1 MNEDIVRTGVD
12 ELLDLLAKKNK
23 IPMSEVATELNVPLD
38 ILQAW
43 VDFLVEESILGIEYR
58 FTTPY
63 IYLNKSIDMNTE
75 NKKTDSSAKETVT
88 IDDFKQEFWVKAR
101 KKNLPESQIAAL
113 WRNHLAQELDRKKKY
128 FFFEANNRRLIRAN
142 ELWEEYQT
150 TLIK

>member
-1 MNEDIVRTGVD
+1 MNEDIIRTGVD

-23 IPMSEVATELNVPLD
+23 MPLSEVATALDVPLD

-63 IYLNKSIDMNTE
+63 VYLNKSIDMAGGNQ
-75 NKKTDSSAKETVT
+75 KTGLPAKETVT

-113 WRNHLAQELDRKKKY
+113 WHNHLAEELDRKKKY
-128 FFFEANNRRLIRAN
+128 FFFEANNRRLMYSDA
-142 ELWEEYQT
+142 LWEEYQT